1 MTKHYILFSH
11 IPLQHNDFGFV
22 FSIADTDPS
31 VVLIREIKW
40 TVNTNSTAWEYPRVV
55 HFTPEDYFVCDQIVP
70 IVRARE
76 IWKTLKDKYLFE
88 ESKTPVDLP
97 PETNLNYVSK
107 TRFTLPQN
115 VPAST

>member
-40 TVNTNSTAWEYPRVV
+40 TVNTNSTAWAYPRVV

-70 IVRARE
+70 IARARE
-76 IWKTLKDKYLFE
+76 IWKSLTTHYAFVPAK
-88 ESKTPVDLP
+88 ESLILP
-97 PETNLNYVSK
+97 PENAY
-107 TRFTLPQN
+107 
-115 VPAST
+115 A